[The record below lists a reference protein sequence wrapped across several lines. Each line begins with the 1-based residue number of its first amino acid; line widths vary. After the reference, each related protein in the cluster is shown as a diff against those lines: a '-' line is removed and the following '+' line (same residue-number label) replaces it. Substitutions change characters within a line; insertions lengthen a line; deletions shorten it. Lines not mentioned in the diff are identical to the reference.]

1 MFRWVVMR
9 PGGLRSAVFLFAA
22 LGGGMV
28 TGCAHG
34 DDSRDAV
41 TAPPPL
47 VVVGTVRRENVPVTS
62 DYQGTTGAVNSVDVR
77 ARVQGILES
86 ATFKEGSLVTKG
98 QLLFTIQKNQYEA
111 ALMSAH
117 AQLLTANASLAEA
130 TNSVPVVQA
139 QAAVAQKL
147 ADLDRANTTVT
158 RVRPLAADKAL
169 PQKDLDN
176 ALSSQAAAQAN
187 VDAARAALVN
197 AKVSQT
203 GSIASA
209 KAAVLNGQASVANA
223 TINLG
228 YTEVYAP
235 VTGLIGF
242 MKYDVGNVVGDS
254 ASTQVIDTIT
264 TVDPI
269 KVNFAVDENVYL
281 ALSGL
286 EHSAST
292 QSLRDQDLRL
302 VLSDNSIYPYP
313 GKFYAVNPTL
323 DAKTG
328 TIAVEARFPNPTG
341 RLRPGQFAR
350 IRVTVEDRS
359 NALLIPQTAVTQ
371 TQGVNTAYSV
381 DANDVVA
388 LHSIS
393 LGPQI
398 GQDVIVQAGDLRAGQ
413 RIIVEGAQRVQ
424 PGAKVAIRGA
434 PAAAAAAKP

>member
-1 MFRWVVMR
+1 
-9 PGGLRSAVFLFAA
+9 
-22 LGGGMV
+22 MV

-41 TAPPPL
+41 TPPPPL
-47 VVVGTVRRENVPVTS
+47 VVVGMVRRENVPVTN

-86 ATFKEGSLVTKG
+86 ATFKEGSLVKKG

-111 ALMSAH
+111 ALMSAR

-139 QAAVAQKL
+139 QAALAQKL

-302 VLSDNSIYPYP
+302 VLSDNSVYSYP

-350 IRVTVEDRS
+350 IRVTVDNRS

-381 DANDVVA
+381 DVNDVVA

-424 PGAKVAIRGA
+424 PGTKVAIRGA
-434 PAAAAAAKP
+434 PASGAATKP